1 MRLSELAPLLGGEI
15 RGDSGVEVS
24 RVSPLDRGDPGS
36 IAFMAHPK
44 YRDQL
49 RSCRASALI
58 VSDPSLV
65 GPDSG
70 APSFPAIVVVKD
82 AYVAYARAA
91 AILHPG
97 HAEEPGV
104 HPSAVVHPSA
114 RIDPTAHV
122 GPFVSVA
129 EGSSVGARSVLHAH
143 VVLYRGAVIGDDTTL
158 HAGVSIREGCR
169 VGHRVIIHNNSVI
182 GADGFGF
189 ARDADGRH
197 VKIPQVGIVEI
208 GDDVEIGALS
218 AVDRASMGV
227 TRIMRGTKID
237 NLVQVGHSVEI
248 GEDGILCAQV
258 GVAGSTRIGN
268 RVILAGQVGVA
279 DHVTVGDDVIASAQ
293 SGLHGEVAAKSRL
306 AGSPAYDARTWLK
319 VSAGLKQLPDL
330 IRKVRDLEARV
341 EDPAK
346 AGAGT
351 K

>member
-1 MRLSELAPLLGGEI
+1 MRVSELASLLVGEV
-15 RGDSGVEVS
+15 RGDSGTEVH
-24 RVSPLDRGDPGS
+24 RVSPLETGAPGS
-36 IAFMAHPK
+36 VSFLAHSK

-58 VSDPSLV
+58 LSDPSLI

-70 APSFPAIVVVKD
+70 SPAFPALIVVKD

-97 HAEEPGV
+97 AVEQPGIHPSAAV
-104 HPSAVVHPSA
+104 HPSAQ
-114 RIDPTAHV
+114 IDPTAHV
-122 GPFVSVA
+122 GAFVSVA
-129 EGSSVGARSVLHAH
+129 EGASVGARSVLHPH
-143 VVLYRGAVIGDDTTL
+143 VVLYREAAVGEDTTL

-169 VGHRVIIHNNSVI
+169 VGNRVIIHNNSVI

-218 AVDRASMGV
+218 AVDRASMGA

-293 SGLHGEVAAKSRL
+293 SGLHGEVPSKSRL
-306 AGSPAYDARTWLK
+306 AGSPGYDARTWLK

-330 IRKVRDLEARV
+330 IRKVRALEARLQ
-341 EDPAK
+341 DPVK
-346 AGAGT
+346 TGLET